1 MAQGQSSSSAAA
13 STPSPSTTATT
24 ASSSSQPVMAEH
36 DLPIVLDLGSKS
48 RKQIRRLRKG
58 RGKLM
63 NRVNT
68 VVEELKTNGNI
79 SATAQPIIIV
89 VKQRKDDGILGMF
102 N

>member
-1 MAQGQSSSSAAA
+1 MAQGQSSSPTAA
-13 STPSPSTTATT
+13 SSPSPSTA
-24 ASSSSQPVMAEH
+24 ASPASTPVVAEH
-36 DLPIVLDLGSKS
+36 DAPIILDLGSKS

-63 NRVNT
+63 DRVNN

-79 SATAQPIIIV
+79 SATAQPIIVV